1 MYIKILNGKW
11 KINVVTEDL
20 YGVTHF
26 PDRVINLGTEIGK
39 DKQLT
44 KYVVMHEVTHA
55 IQAEL
60 GQWQNVMSN
69 GKMNDEFDC
78 EFIAEF
84 VAIYSEYIIKLSND
98 IINKLFK

>member
-1 MYIKILNGKW
+1 MNVKILNGKW
-11 KINVVTEDL
+11 KINLVNEDI

-26 PDRVINLGTEIGK
+26 PDRVINLGEQINK
-39 DKQLT
+39 NKQLV
-44 KYVVMHEVTHA
+44 KHVVMHELTHA

-84 VAIYSEYIIKLSND
+84 CAIYSEYIIKLSND